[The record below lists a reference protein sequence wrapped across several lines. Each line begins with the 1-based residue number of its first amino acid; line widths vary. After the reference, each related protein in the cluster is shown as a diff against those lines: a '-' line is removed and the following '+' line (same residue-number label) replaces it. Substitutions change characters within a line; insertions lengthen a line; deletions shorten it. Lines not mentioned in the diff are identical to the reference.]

1 MTALAPLAVVLTPM
15 LTLILMFA
23 LAARARRAREDAL
36 VRQVAVT
43 DAIHRELGA
52 IVAPFVTATR
62 EGGWQAL
69 IAVPFERPA
78 VVERVV
84 VIARETLARLDPA
97 RADQIRIVLIPQER
111 LTKYIPAAT
120 STMVRASAL
129 VTASP
134 RKSAP
139 ASMPKIGVQKE
150 KAASGAAG

>member
-1 MTALAPLAVVLTPM
+1 MSALASLAVMLTPVLT
-15 LTLILMFA
+15 LVLIFV
-23 LAARARRAREDAL
+23 LAGRARRVREGAL
-36 VRQVAVT
+36 ARQVAVT

-52 IVAPFVTATR
+52 IVAPFVTRVR

-78 VVERVV
+78 VVERVI
-84 VIARETLARLDPA
+84 VIARATLARLDPA
-97 RADQIRIVLIPQER
+97 RADHIRIVLIPQER
-111 LTKYIPAAT
+111 LTRYIPAAT
-120 STMVRASAL
+120 STMARASAP